1 MTPVL
6 TPRSH
11 KNGGRKRLRRSAR
24 LRDMGAGDTTLCPP
38 NSHMR
43 QGMATIVS
51 MSTTSSRN
59 TGPQLLDSTFTR
71 LDSRITPAAGGTV
84 FPPHF
89 QSLTDVTA
97 GSESQLTRL
106 GDSLFPTRAK
116 RKYASEGGSTR
127 RHSSRL
133 FATNPYANWRLDS
146 HLLTASLNKT
156 LSGHSDDEMDSLL
169 DPESDMDKANILA
182 LDQVSRALATQSS
195 HHFSILA
202 PDCPESFALSH
213 EYKSNYGSDY
223 FDSLLEREQLQL
235 SMSQDRLNQSQ
246 LSSSSF
252 DRTSPTTTSSV
263 ETKRMRT
270 RSFGRELDPD
280 RALNSIQKKIT
291 PRMRSTLVGWIID
304 VTTETNMRH
313 ETLHYCIQ
321 LLDRVLEEIPLTKHN
336 FQCFGCSCLLI
347 AGKLGEKKSPRAAD
361 IAFLTDSICN
371 MRDITE
377 AELEIVT
384 TLEFNLQLVSA
395 YNFIDRFLTAS
406 YISDNWNDISDTEKD
421 NNRRTMHSFNT
432 TSFTT
437 NPRLEA
443 TLLFYLDMSL
453 FDSSLVTKKR
463 SLIAAAALYLAKTT
477 VGLRDSNGEIWNEA
491 LVEYTGYELIEIDDV
506 IIRLYNI
513 HLNVLETKNEQNR
526 AVVKKYSDAKYL
538 RVSRKPP
545 ILRQDI
551 FLPGKKRP

>member
-1 MTPVL
+1 
-6 TPRSH
+6 
-11 KNGGRKRLRRSAR
+11 
-24 LRDMGAGDTTLCPP
+24 
-38 NSHMR
+38 
-43 QGMATIVS
+43 
-51 MSTTSSRN
+51 
-59 TGPQLLDSTFTR
+59 
-71 LDSRITPAAGGTV
+71 
-84 FPPHF
+84 
-89 QSLTDVTA
+89 
-97 GSESQLTRL
+97 
-106 GDSLFPTRAK
+106 
-116 RKYASEGGSTR
+116 
-127 RHSSRL
+127 
-133 FATNPYANWRLDS
+133 
-146 HLLTASLNKT
+146 
-156 LSGHSDDEMDSLL
+156 
-169 DPESDMDKANILA
+169 
-182 LDQVSRALATQSS
+182 
-195 HHFSILA
+195 
-202 PDCPESFALSH
+202 
-213 EYKSNYGSDY
+213 
-223 FDSLLEREQLQL
+223 
-235 SMSQDRLNQSQ
+235 
-246 LSSSSF
+246 
-252 DRTSPTTTSSV
+252 
-263 ETKRMRT
+263 
-270 RSFGRELDPD
+270 
-280 RALNSIQKKIT
+280 
-291 PRMRSTLVGWIID
+291 
-304 VTTETNMRH
+304 
-313 ETLHYCIQ
+313 
-321 LLDRVLEEIPLTKHN
+321 
-336 FQCFGCSCLLI
+336 
-347 AGKLGEKKSPRAAD
+347 
-361 IAFLTDSICN
+361 

-491 LVEYTGYELIEIDDV
+491 LVEYTGYELIEIGMRYDSVFHVVVSNLTTKFFLDDV